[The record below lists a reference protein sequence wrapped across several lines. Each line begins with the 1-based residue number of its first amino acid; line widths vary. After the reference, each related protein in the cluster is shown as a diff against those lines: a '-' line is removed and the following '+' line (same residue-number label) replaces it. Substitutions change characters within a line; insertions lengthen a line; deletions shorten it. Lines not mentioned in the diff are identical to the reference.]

1 MNHVR
6 VSVERSEKGLLYAFV
21 FFLKKIENFLLKKTP
36 GHAGG
41 SIFFSKKLTIFSSK
55 RSFEFALLS
64 SNARNSKKITFF
76 LELWDFFSGK
86 SPTIPNK
93 KYYLFEFNFCD
104 VLCYLFNIKSS
115 QKWRAAASLEKKKCL
130 KNFFRKKKFYFPD

>member
-6 VSVERSEKGLLYAFV
+6 VSVERSEKGLLYAFLFCI
-21 FFLKKIENFLLKKTP
+21 FFKKNWKFFTKKNGRAWLRP
-36 GHAGG
+36 GQV
-41 SIFFSKKLTIFSSK
+41 FSKKLSIFSSK

-104 VLCYLFNIKSS
+104 VLCYFFNIKSS

-130 KNFFRKKKFYFPD
+130 KNFF